1 MNYVAIAVVIMLVS
15 IVYEFTVMSWVI
27 AAQNIKKINAPAD
40 IEPIA
45 EEATSGMTR

>member
-27 AAQNIKKINAPAD
+27 AAQEH
-40 IEPIA
+40 IEDECA
-45 EEATSGMTR
+45 RRY

>member
-27 AAQNIKKINAPAD
+27 AAQDHKEDERA
-40 IEPIA
+40 
-45 EEATSGMTR
+45 RRY

>member
-27 AAQNIKKINAPAD
+27 AAQVPAD
-40 IEPIA
+40 KA
-45 EEATSGMTR
+45 EDR